1 MESVAL
7 LEAEPA
13 LGAALE
19 PPERQRAER
28 AVRAPALRLEAGRWR
43 PPEREAAA
51 IGYLLWDGML
61 LRRVLIE
68 GGSSVELLGPGDCLL
83 PWQEEGTSFAQA
95 EWEALEAS
103 QVAVVDL
110 RQGSA
115 LSHWPTIAAAI
126 LERAVARS
134 RALAVQAAIMSMI
147 GIEERLQTLLWALA
161 ERWGRAVPGG
171 IELEVGV
178 PQAVLA
184 EMIGAR
190 RQTVSTALGELRRR
204 GALAMPGPGRWLLLD
219 EAPVPTKPTAD

>member
-7 LEAEPA
+7 LEAEPS
-13 LGAALE
+13 LGADLG
-19 PPERQRAER
+19 PRERRQAER

-43 PPEREAAA
+43 PPEREAAG

-83 PWQEEGTSFAQA
+83 PWQEEGTSFARA

-103 QVAVVDL
+103 RVAVVDL

-115 LSHWPTIAAAI
+115 LARWPAIAAAI
-126 LERAVARS
+126 LGRSVGRS
-134 RALAVQAAIMSMI
+134 RALAVQAAVMSMV
-147 GIEERLQTLLWALA
+147 GTEERLQTLLWALA

-171 IELEVGV
+171 IELEVAV

-184 EMIGAR
+184 EMVGAR
-190 RQTVSTALGELRRR
+190 RQTVSSALGELRRR
-204 GALAMPGPGRWLLLD
+204 GALAMPEPGRWLLLD
-219 EAPVPTKPTAD
+219 EPPAPVSDP

>member
-7 LEAEPA
+7 LEAEPS

-19 PPERQRAER
+19 PRERRRAER
-28 AVRAPALRLEAGRWR
+28 AVRAPAIRLEAGRWR

-68 GGSSVELLGPGDCLL
+68 GGRSVELLGPGDCLL
-83 PWQEEGTSFAQA
+83 PWQEEGTSFARA
-95 EWEALEAS
+95 EWEALEPS
-103 QVAVVDL
+103 RVAVVDL

-115 LSHWPTIAAAI
+115 LSRWPAIAAAI
-126 LERAVARS
+126 LERSVARARS
-134 RALAVQAAIMSMI
+134 LAVQAAVMSMV

-161 ERWGRAVPGG
+161 ERWGRAVPSGV
-171 IELEVGV
+171 ELEFGV

-184 EMIGAR
+184 EMVGAR
-190 RQTVSTALGELRRR
+190 RQTVNAALAELRRR
-204 GALAMPGPGRWLLLD
+204 GALATPEPGRWLLLD
-219 EAPVPTKPTAD
+219 APPAPVSDP